1 MSKIIDL
8 IKAKEEGSKPFI
20 SIEFFPPRT
29 ADGVKVRDN
38 DLNVSLF
45 RRVFMYI
52 DSLIQ
57 FVNWRKN
64 VIPIFLKLKY

>member
-29 ADGVKVRDN
+29 ADGVKVRD
-38 DLNVSLF
+38 DELSFKKSERLPF
-45 RRVFMYI
+45 PSSFMYI

-57 FVNWRKN
+57 FVN
-64 VIPIFLKLKY
+64 

>member
-29 ADGVKVRDN
+29 ADGVKVRD
-38 DLNVSLF
+38 DELLF
-45 RRVFMYI
+45 YF
-52 DSLIQ
+52 
-57 FVNWRKN
+57 
-64 VIPIFLKLKY
+64 